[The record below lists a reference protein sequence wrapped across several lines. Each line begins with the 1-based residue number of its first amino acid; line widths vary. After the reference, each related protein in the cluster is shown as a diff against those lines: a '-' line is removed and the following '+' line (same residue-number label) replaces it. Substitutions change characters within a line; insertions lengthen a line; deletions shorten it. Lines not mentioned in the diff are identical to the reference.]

1 MENLSFSNKYMIYE
15 LSISIKQIY
24 LMNHVSFEALT
35 TGRMIKRRL
44 TVQQQSYRHCDS
56 NANVD
61 IKAYTFHHIL
71 ILTVL

>member
-1 MENLSFSNKYMIYE
+1 MMKNVGFDIYVVITI
-15 LSISIKQIY
+15 ISIKQIY
-24 LMNHVSFEALT
+24 LMNHVSVEALT

-56 NANVD
+56 NNNVD
-61 IKAYTFHHIL
+61 IKAYSFHHIL